1 MSIERAFCRNKEHV
15 PAFRACGLPDRL
27 IWVDGRG
34 AEDIER
40 CLATFRGRPGRLLIA
55 PDLRVFGPDKKS
67 IARTMAR
74 LERAKIRVVD
84 IIHPQD
90 ETISEMTQRAS
101 VLISRPR
108 FLDRRA
114 ARRRGREGGLAKGEI
129 ARSKRAQIDTDALIR
144 NLVGEYRRIG
154 WKAVIRICG
163 GKLSQSTLRRH
174 FLFRPRAAKKRK
186 GRRK

>member
-1 MSIERAFCRNKEHV
+1 MSIERAFCRNKEHI
-15 PAFRACGLPDRL
+15 PAFRAYGLSDRL
-27 IWVDGRG
+27 IWIDGRG
-34 AEDIER
+34 AENVER
-40 CLATFRGRPGRLLIA
+40 CLATFRGRPGKLFIA
-55 PDLRVFGPDKKS
+55 PDVRVFGLDKKS

-108 FLDRRA
+108 FADRRT
-114 ARRRGREGGLAKGEI
+114 ARRQGREGGLAKGEV
-129 ARSKRAQIDTDALIR
+129 ARSKRAQIDTDTLIR
-144 NLVGEYRRIG
+144 NLVGEYRRLG

-163 GKLSQSTLRRH
+163 GKLSESTLRRH
-174 FLFRPRAAKKRK
+174 FLFRRRAPKKKGQRK
-186 GRRK
+186 